1 VTKRTRHGTI
11 LQIIDDQAIGT
22 QEELV
27 AALAQHHITVTQTTI
42 SRDIAELGLVKV
54 RGSNG
59 QMRYAR
65 RGAPDQD
72 RLGALAQALRTWALG
87 LSASGN
93 LVVALTPN
101 GYADPLA
108 QAIDQSGHPAILAT
122 IAGEN
127 TVLIIST
134 EGIPG
139 SELKSELEALAAID
153 PQIEVSQPRPIG

>member
-1 VTKRTRHGTI
+1 MTKRTRHGAI

-22 QEELV
+22 QEGLV
-27 AALAQHHITVTQTTI
+27 AALAQHQITVTQTTI
-42 SRDIAELGLVKV
+42 SRDIAELGLIKV
-54 RGSNG
+54 RGQDG

-65 RGAPDQD
+65 PGTPDQD
-72 RLGALAQALRTWALG
+72 RLGTLAQALRTWALG

-108 QAIDQSGHPAILAT
+108 QAIDQSGHPSILGT

-127 TVLIIST
+127 TVLIIT
-134 EGIPG
+134 AEGTPG
-139 SELKSELEALAAID
+139 TELKSELEDLATLDA
-153 PQIEVSQPRPIG
+153 PG